1 MKINIDTI
9 DLYFSNISGINL
21 LGWRKDKD
29 MYIKKSKSIC
39 YKFYPKIF
47 TLVLQFSL
55 STLQNEF
62 NYLGYNFKNSH
73 KLIKF
78 INDDIF
84 EVVEQK
90 LDIKNANLSRID
102 INQDFT
108 FNSGLEANE
117 VLNFF
122 KRLTALRMQIKEIR
136 ENSVEFKT
144 KRKNRICLRVYRKDV
159 LNNLPQKLKPTIRVE
174 FQICKRKKIINCFGT
189 INPVKII
196 LNPEITYFAWIQKLN
211 EYKLYKAILNEKWF
225 FNAAITNSCKTKKV
239 WSKYRKII
247 EKSFNNQELT
257 KEEKAIFQKIMREMY
272 LCGITPSYSN
282 IKFNLIPTYSKNY
295 FKIYIKELVAY
306 IKNSKNENVRNKTRK
321 LYNNYLYIK
330 SKILDSS

>member
-21 LGWRKDKD
+21 LGWRKTND

-39 YKFYPKIF
+39 YKFYPKIYV
-47 TLVLQFSL
+47 LVLQFSL
-55 STLQNEF
+55 STLQNDY

-73 KLIKF
+73 KLIEK

-84 EVVEQK
+84 KVVGQK
-90 LDIKNANLSRID
+90 LEIKNANLSRVD

-108 FNSGLEANE
+108 FKSVAEANK
-117 VLNFF
+117 LLDFF
-122 KRLTALRMQIKEIR
+122 KRLPIPRMQIKDIR

-159 LNNLPQKLKPTIRVE
+159 LSNLPNKLKPTIRVE

-189 INPVKII
+189 TNPIKIF
-196 LNPEITYFAWIQKLN
+196 LNPERTFLAWIQKLN
-211 EYKLYKAILNEKWF
+211 EYKLDKAILNEKWF
-225 FNAAITNSCKTKKV
+225 FNAAKTNSCKTKNV
-239 WSKYRKII
+239 WPKYRKII

-257 KEEKAIFQKIMREMY
+257 KEEKAIFQKIMRKMY
-272 LCGITPSYSN
+272 ICGITPSYSN
-282 IKFNLIPTYSKNY
+282 TDFNIIPIYSKNY
-295 FKIYIKELVAY
+295 FKIYIKELVVY
-306 IKNSKNENVRNKTRK
+306 IRNSKNKNKRNETEK
-321 LYNNYLYIK
+321 LYKNHLYIK
-330 SKILDSS
+330 SQRLDSS